1 MTRYLFIFV
10 LSLVFLPGRA
20 SIVEARSLPNVIF
33 LLTDDLGYS
42 DISCYGAKKVKTP
55 HLDRLAAEGMMFTDF
70 HTAASICSPSRA
82 AFLTG
87 AYPQRAGLYMGIN
100 PNRRAHWYLGLHPD
114 EITITEQFKQQG
126 YATHMVGKWH
136 LGTEPE
142 FLPRKQGFDTYYG
155 MPCNFSHSPKFFDG
169 DDEIFAKTPL
179 DQLTR
184 LYTERVTKIIK
195 ESGDEPFFL
204 YYSHN
209 FPHTPIAASDDF
221 KGSSEDGLRGDM
233 IQEMDWGVGEM
244 MKALDEAGIAD
255 NTIVIFTSDNGPTE
269 NEYAEPYRGTKYVTF
284 EGGHRVPFIFHW
296 PAGIKEGS
304 VLDVS
309 INAMDLFPTLSELIK
324 APIPT
329 DRVYDGKSLLP
340 LLAGKNLQRE
350 ASEPFYFYNCENLQA
365 IRSGEWKLHLPR
377 SKEQLPFW
385 QGKKGISDLKQPMLF
400 HLGNDR
406 GETTD
411 VAAANPEVVEEL
423 LELAGE
429 ARSVLGEFMERG
441 SGQRPTGSLF
451 PEYPVISH
459 EKDWGIL
466 PRGAAAE
473 IAAEKQ
479 NRYPVHSPQKR

>member
-126 YATHMVGKWH
+126 YTTHMVGKWH

-184 LYTERVTKIIK
+184 LYTEQVTKIIK

-284 EGGHRVPFIFHW
+284 EGGHRVPFILHW
-296 PAGIKEGS
+296 PARIQEGS
-304 VLDVS
+304 IS
-309 INAMDLFPTLSELIK
+309 EANINAMDLFPTLSEIIE
-324 APIPT
+324 APMPT
-329 DRVYDGKSLLP
+329 DRTYDGESLMP
-340 LLAGKNLQRE
+340 LLAGGDLKRE

-365 IRSGEWKLHLPR
+365 VRSGEWKLHLPR

-385 QGKKGISDLKQPMLF
+385 QGKKGISDLKQPVLF

-411 VAAANPEVVEEL
+411 VAAANLEVVEEL

-429 ARSVLGEFMERG
+429 ARSELGEFMQRG
-441 SGQRPTGSLF
+441 IGQRPTGSLF

-466 PRGAAAE
+466 PEGAAAE